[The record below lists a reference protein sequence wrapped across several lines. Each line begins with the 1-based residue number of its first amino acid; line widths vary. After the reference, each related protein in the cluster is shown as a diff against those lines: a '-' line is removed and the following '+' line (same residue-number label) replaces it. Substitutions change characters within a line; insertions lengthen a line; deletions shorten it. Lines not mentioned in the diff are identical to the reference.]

1 MARLQLFVL
10 APVESGVSL
19 YRLCVVRGCQVIQHL
34 KRVRREGVVGFYN
47 GYVLARCSIKSL
59 VHGYSI
65 AGVGFVCHVKA
76 AVCIKVFLHDGT
88 RAVGATVVRVACSA
102 FESLAK
108 RNKHWAGVNGA
119 YVPVACL
126 TNAVSH
132 VAVKRFVGNRI

>member
-10 APVESGVSL
+10 APVEPEVSL

-47 GYVLARCSIKSL
+47 GYALARFSIKSL
-59 VHGYSI
+59 VHGYFI

-102 FESLAK
+102 GASLAK
-108 RNKHWAGVNGA
+108 RDKNGLGLMGPMCRWL
-119 YVPVACL
+119 V
-126 TNAVSH
+126 
-132 VAVKRFVGNRI
+132 